1 MQEPSPMITEHDHEE
16 QKEAKEMNEE
26 EHKHSDEMVE
36 ESDLED
42 GRF

>member
-1 MQEPSPMITEHDHEE
+1 LLSWATFR
-16 QKEAKEMNEE
+16 EMNEE
-26 EHKHSDEMVE
+26 EHKNPDEMVE